1 MVDAVVSLIDARAF
15 VGAAAGGEAG
25 SAADETARAFD
36 FVAAHL
42 GDGRATAKPEV
53 RPQSGRCVRALIL
66 CLQGMF
72 TLKFKAPLL
81 GDG

>member
-1 MVDAVVSLIDARAF
+1 MGAWGLQAVVDAVVNLIDARAF

-42 GDGRATAKPEV
+42 GDGRATAKTEV
-53 RPQSGRCVRALIL
+53 RPQSGRHFQALIL
-66 CLQGMF
+66 CLQENI
-72 TLKFKAPLL
+72 
-81 GDG
+81 